1 MVKIYHYLVRYN
13 DNKVYCGDSSVKL
26 TEINKI
32 LFGLNIIDIKC
43 GRDQSLVL
51 TASGE
56 VYAWGLIYFDAKIDG
71 FKKFLDKPIKLIGFD
86 NKKVVMISCGYYH
99 SLALTDCGHVY
110 SWGLN
115 WDGQL
120 GIRDIKYTTTFKMID
135 LENVV
140 IAKISCGRKHSLILS
155 DDGVIYAFGHNFW
168 GQLGN
173 GKHERLQLIPT
184 KLVHKQ
190 KFIDIASHQSLNI
203 SISLS
208 ADHICYVWGES
219 EYKYNYSPIETH
231 FRTIAEVF
239 NALTPIHYEPSE
251 EFIEFSDSLFRFGY
265 YNERYVEEYELG
277 RGSFGIV
284 FKTKKINGIKHA
296 IKKIIPMQG
305 SEKEFAKEFNN
316 FITVRQLLDSNI
328 AQHSDAWYENDFKN
342 NNLIFYLE
350 MELCDTTLESL
361 IEELDSDSKFKNQNE
376 EMLTP
381 IGYFIASQ
389 LFIELVEGLQYLH
402 KENII
407 HRDLKPSNILL
418 KNGFL
423 NSNLLE
429 RDYKRRFLK
438 ISDFGLLALHRFSQ
452 QTHSLDKG
460 TPKYMAPEVIY
471 NEKYGF
477 EADIYSIGVI
487 LTQLLIIDMSRYEQ

>member
-208 ADHICYVWGES
+208 ADHICYVWGEYQ
-219 EYKYNYSPIETH
+219 YKYNYSPIETH

-376 EMLTP
+376 VDTNR
-381 IGYFIASQ
+381 
-389 LFIELVEGLQYLH
+389 LFHCQS
-402 KENII
+402 II
-407 HRDLKPSNILL
+407 H
-418 KNGFL
+418 
-423 NSNLLE
+423 
-429 RDYKRRFLK
+429 
-438 ISDFGLLALHRFSQ
+438 
-452 QTHSLDKG
+452 
-460 TPKYMAPEVIY
+460 
-471 NEKYGF
+471 
-477 EADIYSIGVI
+477 
-487 LTQLLIIDMSRYEQ
+487 